1 MIKMYNNMNQNC
13 NILKVGRVGE
23 GKSQSKTVFLIDGI
37 SPTLTASMGDKGNT
51 MPYIIIDENGKETKE
66 E

>member
-1 MIKMYNNMNQNC
+1 MEQKYD
-13 NILKVGRVGE
+13 ILKVGRVGE

-51 MPYIIIDENGKETKE
+51 MPYIIIDEDEKETRE

>member
-1 MIKMYNNMNQNC
+1 MEQKY

-51 MPYIIIDENGKETKE
+51 MPYIIIDEDENEETRE

>member
-1 MIKMYNNMNQNC
+1 MKQNY

-51 MPYIIIDENGKETKE
+51 MPYIIINNDEKETREK
-66 E
+66 

>member
-1 MIKMYNNMNQNC
+1 MEQNY

-51 MPYIIIDENGKETKE
+51 MPYIIVDENEKETKE